1 MKNLV
6 IKTACITLAG
16 VIALV
21 TIIYFIFGAVAPKSL
36 ANFYSH
42 IGSYS
47 LSIKYLEKN
56 YLKTLDDNDLV
67 ELCFVVD
74 EQKSASIGKKYL
86 TILVGS
92 ENFYNLCSRE
102 PEHSY
107 SIADAD
113 YMVGKLALCY
123 YYEGGLNSAIS
134 YSKLWV
140 KNHGY
145 TKASP
150 FYILMMNNLSLDSLK
165 TIESEL
171 IQLENSYNGEGLTN
185 LQKDLALVQDLIKG

>member
-1 MKNLV
+1 MKKLV

-16 VIALV
+16 VIALS

-74 EQKSASIGKKYL
+74 ESKSASTGKKHL

-92 ENFYNLCSRE
+92 ENFYNLCASE
-102 PEHSY
+102 PEQLY

-123 YYEGGLNSAIS
+123 YYESGINGAVQ

-140 KNHGY
+140 KNNGY

-150 FYILMMNNLSLDSLK
+150 FYILMMNDLSLDSLK

-171 IQLENSYNGEGLTN
+171 VELANAFNGEGLTN
-185 LQKDLALVQDLIKG
+185 LQKDLSLVQDLIKG